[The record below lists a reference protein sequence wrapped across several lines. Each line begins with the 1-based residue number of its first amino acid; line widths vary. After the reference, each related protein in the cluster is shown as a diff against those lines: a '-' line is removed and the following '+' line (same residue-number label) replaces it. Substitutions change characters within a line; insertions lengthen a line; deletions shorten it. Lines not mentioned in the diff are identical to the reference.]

1 MNAREMQVEFERIV
15 ILMNPEFEMKDKLSS
30 DTIFAFLNKA
40 QLRFVKL
47 NSVVEDSI
55 QDNTRIQKR
64 NTDALKSLI
73 VNKRLIN
80 YSEFGSG
87 IDTDTI
93 KIVYKSQGTYVTK
106 YMVVG
111 NSIVYDANHQI
122 EFISDID
129 SYSTTYKLPD
139 NYLLYIRSNSLT
151 TTNYRKSIET
161 TTSIP
166 VPGTIPPASVLSVSY
181 ESIPNKMI
189 KEDDID
195 KIVTTNF
202 NKPIIRNPRVTLNVR
217 SDDNTALTLIT
228 DSYTKVWAI
237 DLRYYRK
244 PLPFNV
250 IGVDGTEILDTC
262 ELPISTHQ
270 EIVELAVEMFI
281 TEAKY
286 RLNTKQ
292 PKESE

>member
-15 ILMNPEFEMKDKLSS
+15 TLMNPEFEMTNKLSS

-47 NSVVEDSI
+47 NSVTEDSL
-55 QDNTRIQKR
+55 QENSRIQRR

-93 KIVYKSQGTYVTK
+93 NIVYLSQDEYVTR

-111 NSIVYDANHQI
+111 HNIMYDQSHVIQ
-122 EFISDID
+122 FTKDID
-129 SYSTTYKLPD
+129 NYSTTYKLPD
-139 NYLLYIRSNSLT
+139 NYFLYIRSNSLAT
-151 TTNYRKSIET
+151 INYKKPTEV

-166 VPGTIPPASVLSVSY
+166 VPGIIPAASVLSVNY

-189 KEDDID
+189 KEDDVD
-195 KIVTTNF
+195 KIITTNF

-217 SDDNTALTLIT
+217 SDKNIGLTLIT

-250 IGVDGTEILDTC
+250 IGVDGIDVLDTC